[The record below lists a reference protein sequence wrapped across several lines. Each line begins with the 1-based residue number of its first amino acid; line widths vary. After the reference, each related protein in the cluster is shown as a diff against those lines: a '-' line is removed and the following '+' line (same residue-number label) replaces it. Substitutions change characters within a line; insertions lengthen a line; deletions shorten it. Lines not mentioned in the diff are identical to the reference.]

1 MTFTADHVWGLAA
14 RADTLND
21 GYVKEDIWN
30 RNSEAAFI
38 SKRANKALVKQWLR
52 EGEVPTEEEVNLG
65 REYRRFFN
73 TYTLKALMG
82 GLTSFESQAL
92 KIAQM
97 EEFTDRN
104 LLEFAFISCLPSVS
118 RREQARVDL
127 KREVFA
133 SEQLPGNPGD
143 AIRAEIEVLT
153 SAYSPNYGKYRITA
167 RLGESF
173 VDFWAATELKGTVK
187 IRAKIKQHRV
197 DNTTQLNY
205 VKVDSN
211 VVNN

>member
-1 MTFTADHVWGLAA
+1 MTFTADQVWGLAA

-38 SKRANKALVKQWLR
+38 SKRANKMLVKQWLR
-52 EGEVPTEEEVNLG
+52 EGEVPTEEEVKLG

-73 TYTLKALMG
+73 TYTMKALMG

-97 EEFTDRN
+97 EEFTDKN
-104 LLEFAFISCLPSVS
+104 MLEFAIISCLPSS
-118 RREQARVDL
+118 ARREQARTEL
-127 KREVFA
+127 KREVFT

-143 AIRAEIEVLT
+143 AIRAEIEVL
-153 SAYSPNYGKYRITA
+153 SASYSPYYSKYKVSA

-173 VDFWAATELKGTVK
+173 VDFWTATEIKGTVK
-187 IRAKIKQHRV
+187 IRAKIKQHRS
-197 DNTTQLNY
+197 DKTTQLNY
-205 VKVDSN
+205 VKVDR
-211 VVNN
+211 VAV

>member
-1 MTFTADHVWGLAA
+1 MTFTADQVWGLAV

-38 SKRANKALVKQWLR
+38 SKKANKALVKQWLR
-52 EGEVPTEEEVNLG
+52 DGEVPTEEEVLKG
-65 REYRRFFN
+65 REYRKFFN
-73 TYTLKALMG
+73 TYTMKALMG
-82 GLTSFESQAL
+82 GLSSFESQAL

-97 EEFTDRN
+97 DEFTDRN
-104 LLEFAFISCLPSVS
+104 MLEFAIISCLPDSA

-127 KREVFA
+127 KREIFI

-143 AIRAEIEVLT
+143 AICAEIEVLA
-153 SAYSPNYGKYRITA
+153 SKYSPNYGKYRTAA

-173 VDFWAATELKGTVK
+173 VDFWAAGELKGTVR
-187 IRAKIKQHRV
+187 IRAKIKQHRE
-197 DNTTQLNY
+197 NKTTQLNY
-205 VKVDSN
+205 VKVDRA
-211 VVNN
+211 VVR